1 MFKKIKE
8 KSKNLLILGRYNNP
22 AGAFLLMW
30 PCFWGVISYAD
41 KNNII
46 FDLLCFCLGSF
57 VMRGA
62 GCCLNDILDKD
73 FDSKVKRTKNR
84 PLASGKIG
92 LGEAILFLIL
102 QLFLGFC
109 IVIQFEKIVI
119 FWSFLIIPFVFCYP
133 LFKRISNFP
142 QLVLGLVFNWGV
154 IVGHL
159 SQSKSFQ
166 FEIFYLY
173 FGGVLLT
180 TAYDTIYGYQ
190 DIDDDKK
197 LGLKSLAILLENK
210 DYFIFLIYFL
220 SSILFSI
227 FFFQK
232 FSNNLLSFLGTSIVL
247 FSFLFQ
253 YYSFKR
259 GNSLNKIFRSNVFY
273 GALITL
279 IIASHNYF

>member
-46 FDLLCFCLGSF
+46 FDLLCFFLGSF

-84 PLASGKIG
+84 PLASGKIS

-109 IVIQFEKIVI
+109 IVIQFEKVVI

-133 LFKRISNFP
+133 LFKRVSNFP
-142 QLVLGLVFNWGV
+142 QLVLGLVF
-154 IVGHL
+154 
-159 SQSKSFQ
+159 
-166 FEIFYLY
+166 
-173 FGGVLLT
+173 
-180 TAYDTIYGYQ
+180 
-190 DIDDDKK
+190 
-197 LGLKSLAILLENK
+197 
-210 DYFIFLIYFL
+210 
-220 SSILFSI
+220 
-227 FFFQK
+227 
-232 FSNNLLSFLGTSIVL
+232 
-247 FSFLFQ
+247 
-253 YYSFKR
+253 
-259 GNSLNKIFRSNVFY
+259 
-273 GALITL
+273 
-279 IIASHNYF
+279 